1 MTRLWIPVR
10 ATAGLLFATLLLSLA
25 PASAEPPSGAA
36 AGGPRAAGRSAGLG
50 AGAAKSGGEAG
61 FAAALSPGDRTAP
74 TADPAD
80 GGASVDQAGLA
91 PYDPAPAITLPTT
104 AGDLTIG
111 GGPSD
116 TSHVLIGHST
126 RSPSGDAIW
135 TASPAALIAASPPDV
150 HYVFMSYADTPAAV
164 AADIDGMRSRVDAA
178 IAALPGAAD
187 RQHWTDH
194 VHYVTA
200 NPLTLGGAA
209 AAWLE
214 GWGMIVADVRADWV
228 DAAGMPQSL
237 RVEGTTDTGW
247 AAPLTRVG
255 PVTGP
260 LADYGNLACGAD
272 VPAAPLAGKIALVER
287 GTCTFSE
294 KAANAVKH
302 GATGVVL
309 YTDARPKLQM
319 GGTCAACNVPVTM
332 IDRDPG
338 LALKAQLA
346 AGVAVTATLGVA
358 TVVGADAAAVDH
370 RGRVRELG
378 TIPFPF
384 PQFTDP
390 PLDNLMLVA
399 KEAELYHYEHTLD
412 ARLAAEEQ
420 AGGITKIPV
429 YTGVWHDDP
438 GWTGRRA
445 IADVTLPDAATMA
458 TFDTLEVD
466 FTMSCTGNRKSQC
479 PAWDYLV
486 YLYLC
491 DPANPDQ
498 CNVEFGRWITPYWSG
513 GRWVTDL
520 SPMLALINEGG
531 PRRFGFWTVQHYK
544 LDMTFR
550 LSNRGKGL
558 VPKRAVPLLSGG
570 DYRQGYN
577 QRYSPMAFEMPDW
590 AEKVEVVALI
600 TGHGQNDDEGC
611 GEFCNHTHH
620 FAVNGGAEH
629 VKEHPTAGTLM
640 GCADRVG
647 EGVVPNQAGTW
658 IFGRAGWCPGLD
670 VPPWSFDITAD
681 VRRGGDNVLT
691 YKSLFNGEDYVST
704 SGGDPNTPPANGWD
718 ARIEM
723 TSWLVYSARPGVAAG
738 PVAAPRALVTPTAT
752 PEASATPEPTLPP
765 TAPPSPT
772 PTATTAVPTPTRPTA
787 TPAAP
792 TPQPS
797 PAPGGDIR
805 ICAGIAVRV
814 PATALN
820 AKLSDP
826 SRINGWGQRCSPN
839 QPASPWNGLRTS
851 LTLQYASQPYNP
863 LFNDLVLKCGCR

>member
-1 MTRLWIPVR
+1 MFRLWIPVR
-10 ATAGLLFATLLLSLA
+10 AVIGTLVAALA
-25 PASAEPPSGAA
+25 LASTLPPAPVGVALPDTGIAPSPASALPALPMTSAPSARSDGPAA
-36 AGGPRAAGRSAGLG
+36 MAQ
-50 AGAAKSGGEAG
+50 
-61 FAAALSPGDRTAP
+61 AP
-74 TADPAD
+74 I
-80 GGASVDQAGLA
+80 A
-91 PYDPAPAITLPTT
+91 PYDPAPAMTLPTT
-104 AGDLTIG
+104 AGDLAIG
-111 GGPSD
+111 GGASD
-116 TSHVLIGHST
+116 ASYVLIGHSP
-126 RSPSGDAIW
+126 RSPSGEAIW
-135 TASPAALIAASPPDV
+135 SASPAALIASSPDDV
-150 HYVFMSYADTPAAV
+150 HYVFMSYADTPDAV
-164 AADIDGMRSRVDAA
+164 AADIAAMRARVDAA
-178 IAALPGAAD
+178 IAALPDAAD
-187 RQHWTDH
+187 RQHWADH
-194 VHYVTA
+194 IHYVTA
-200 NPLTLGGAA
+200 NPMTLGGPV

-214 GWGMIVADVRADWV
+214 AWGMIVADVRAEWV

-247 AAPLTRVG
+247 AAPLTKVG
-255 PVTGP
+255 PVTAP

-272 VPAAPLAGKIALVER
+272 VPAADLTGRIALVER

-302 GATGVVL
+302 GAVGVVL
-309 YTDARPKLQM
+309 YTDTRPKLQM
-319 GGTCAACNVPVTM
+319 GGTCGACNVPVTM

-338 LALKAQLA
+338 LLLKAQLA
-346 AGVAVTATLGVA
+346 AGLGVTAALGVA
-358 TVVGADAAAVDH
+358 TVVGADGAAVDH
-370 RGRVRELG
+370 LGRVREFG

-399 KEAELYHYEHTLD
+399 KEAQLYHYEHTLD
-412 ARLAAEEQ
+412 RRLAAEDQ
-420 AGGITKIPV
+420 AGGVKEVPV

-445 IADVTLPDAATMA
+445 IAEVALPDAATMA

-466 FTMSCTGNRKSQC
+466 FEMRCTGNRKSQC

-491 DPANPDQ
+491 DPDNPDQ
-498 CNVEFGRWITPYWSG
+498 CNIEFGRWITPYWSG

-520 SPMLALINEGG
+520 SPMLALIGEGG
-531 PRRFGFWTVQHYK
+531 PRRFGFWTVQRYQ

-558 VPKRAVPLLSGG
+558 VPKRAVPLLTGG

-620 FAVNGGAEH
+620 FAINGGAEH
-629 VKEHPTAGTLM
+629 VREHPTAGTLM
-640 GCADRVG
+640 GCIDRVG
-647 EGVVPNQAGTW
+647 DGVVPNQAGTW

-670 VPPWSFDITAD
+670 VPPWTFDITAE
-681 VRRGGDNVLT
+681 VRRGADNVLT
-691 YKSLFNGEDYVST
+691 YKSLFNGKDYVST

-723 TSWLVYSARPGVAAG
+723 TSWLVYYAKPGVAAG
-738 PVAAPRALVTPTAT
+738 PVAAPRALITPTAT
-752 PEASATPEPTLPP
+752 PETSATPEPTVPP
-765 TAPPSPT
+765 TPSPLPSAT
-772 PTATTAVPTPTRPTA
+772 PTATTAVPARPTA
-787 TPAAP
+787 TATP
-792 TPQPS
+792 TPAPATATPMHLSPTPS
-797 PAPGGDIR
+797 GGEIR
-805 ICAGIAVRV
+805 VCAGIAMRV
-814 PATALN
+814 PVTALS
-820 AKLSDP
+820 AKLSNP
-826 SRINGWGQRCSPN
+826 NRINGWGQRCSPN